1 MTITVPQAAK
11 ALGTYSNWSITNL
24 QMQKMLYF
32 AHMFFLGRT
41 QTPLIDE
48 EFEAWNY
55 GPVIPSLY
63 KKVRFFGSD
72 NIVDIFHGPSSFPST
87 PEYQILKEAADSL
100 AHRPASQLV
109 NITHHQ
115 YGAWAKHYR
124 PNIKGIKIPN
134 PDILAEYNQLY
145 AG

>member
-1 MTITVPQAAK
+1 MTISVPQAAK
-11 ALGTYSNWSITNL
+11 ALGTYSGWTISNL

-41 QTPLIDE
+41 GEPLVDE
-48 EFEAWNY
+48 NFEAWNY
-55 GPVIPSLY
+55 GPVLPSLY

-72 NIVDIFHGPSSFPST
+72 NIVDVFSGSSTFPNT
-87 PEYQILKEAADSL
+87 PEYNILQEAAQSL
-100 AHRPASQLV
+100 AHRPASHLV

-115 YGAWAKHYR
+115 SGAWAKHYR
-124 PNIKGIKIPN
+124 ANVRGIKIPN
-134 PDILAEYNQLY
+134 QDILEEYRILY